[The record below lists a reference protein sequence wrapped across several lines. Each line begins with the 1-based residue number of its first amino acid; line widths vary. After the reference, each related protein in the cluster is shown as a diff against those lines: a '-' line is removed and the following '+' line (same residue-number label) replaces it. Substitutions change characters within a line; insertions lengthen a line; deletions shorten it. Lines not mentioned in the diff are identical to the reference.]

1 MNDTTSPQPAHPQK
15 SIFITGCSTGIGFCA
30 ATTLVRRGYHV
41 IASVR
46 NEGDRQVLLDAG
58 VENVVLLDLRSSQ
71 SIQAAVN
78 EVLEITGGNLFALFN
93 NAAYGQPGAVEDLTR
108 DALRKQFETN
118 FFGTH
123 ELTVKLLPY
132 LLQQRDARLIQNS
145 SILGFAAMPMRGA
158 YNASKFALEGLTDTL
173 RLELAGS
180 SVKVSLIEPGP
191 IVSAFRV
198 NGLAALE
205 ENIDIENTRHS
216 KLYKQAIARLKKVG
230 PAAPFTLPAD
240 AVVAKLIHAL
250 ESRRPKRRYF
260 VTVPTYVMA
269 VLKVILP
276 GSWMDY
282 VLRKAG
288 A

>member
-1 MNDTTSPQPAHPQK
+1 MK
-15 SIFITGCSTGIGFCA
+15 SSAKWVFITGCSTGIGFCA
-30 ATTLVRRGYHV
+30 ATTLVQRGYQV
-41 IASVR
+41 VASVR
-46 NEGDRQVLLDAG
+46 KEADKPPLIEAG
-58 VENVVLLDLRSSQ
+58 VENVVLLDLRDSD
-71 SIQAAVN
+71 SIARAVS
-78 EVLEITGGNLFALFN
+78 EVLTITKGNLFALFN

-108 DALRKQFETN
+108 NTLRQQFETN

-123 ELTVKLLPY
+123 ELTVKLLPT
-132 LLQQRDARLIQNS
+132 LLQQRDARIIQNS

-191 IVSAFRV
+191 IISAFRE

-205 ENIDIENTRHS
+205 QNIDIENTRHS
-216 KLYKQAIARLKKVG
+216 QLYKQAIERLKKVG

-240 AVVAKLIHAL
+240 AVVDKLIHAL

-269 VLKVILP
+269 VLKVLLP
-276 GSWMDY
+276 GRWMDY